1 MNLKNSNYRI
11 SVARMYYSCATADQ
25 YNEWRERARL
35 SRPNL
40 SAWFCTDCTPQYQA
54 KMKAQ
59 NKCVRPEIK
68 FKWVRE
74 EEGVDGDPHLLSS
87 AELVGYVPSGYLK

>member
-1 MNLKNSNYRI
+1 
-11 SVARMYYSCATADQ
+11 MYYPCATAAQ
-25 YNEWRERARL
+25 YDEWRERARL

-59 NKCVRPEIK
+59 NKCVRPYIK
-68 FKWVRE
+68 FRLARE
-74 EEGVDGDPHLLSS
+74 DEGVESDTHLLGS
-87 AELVGYVPSGYLK
+87 AELVGYVPSGRS

>member
-1 MNLKNSNYRI
+1 MNSKNSDYRRT
-11 SVARMYYSCATADQ
+11 VASMYYPCATAAQ

-59 NKCVRPEIK
+59 GKCVRPEIK

-74 EEGVDGDPHLLSS
+74 DDEVEDSVHLLSS
-87 AELVGYVPSGYLK
+87 AELVGYVPSGRER

>member
-1 MNLKNSNYRI
+1 MNVKDSDYRRRVV
-11 SVARMYYSCATADQ
+11 SMHYPCATAAQ
-25 YNEWRERARL
+25 YNEWKERARL

-54 KMKAQ
+54 EMKAQ

-68 FKWVRE
+68 FKLVRE
-74 EEGVDGDPHLLSS
+74 EDGVDGDPHLLSS
-87 AELVGYVPSGYLK
+87 AELVGYVPSGRG

>member
-1 MNLKNSNYRI
+1 MNVKDSDYRQR
-11 SVARMYYSCATADQ
+11 VASMYYSCATAAQ

-40 SAWFCTDCTPQYQA
+40 SAWFCTDCTPQYQ
-54 KMKAQ
+54 KRMKAEG
-59 NKCVRPEIK
+59 KCARPEIK

-87 AELVGYVPSGYLK
+87 AELVGYVPSGRG